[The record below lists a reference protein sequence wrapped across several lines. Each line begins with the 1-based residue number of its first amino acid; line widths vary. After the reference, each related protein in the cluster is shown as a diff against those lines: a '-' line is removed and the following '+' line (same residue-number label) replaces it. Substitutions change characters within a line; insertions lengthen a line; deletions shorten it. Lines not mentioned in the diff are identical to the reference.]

1 MMRVM
6 STARWE
12 FPRYALTGLRMGAE
26 DFFALG
32 ETQERYELID
42 GVVLMSP
49 GPRPRHAKTIQ
60 EILKQLGR
68 FEDGGGTAD
77 IYSETDLQIH
87 GFSVFRPDVCAYA
100 RRTPRPIPERLTTA
114 PDLVVEVLSPGS
126 EALDLISKK
135 DDYEKLGV
143 KEYWV
148 IDPAD
153 GRVRSWHRERER
165 LIETLVEGDELASR
179 AIVGFRLDVR
189 GLARVLSDE

>member
-1 MMRVM
+1 MNAM

-12 FPRYALTGLRMGAE
+12 SPTYALTGLRMRAE
-26 DFFALG
+26 DFFAIG

-42 GVVLMSP
+42 GVVVMSP
-49 GPRPRHAKTIQ
+49 SPRPRHAKTIQ
-60 EILKQLGR
+60 ELLLQLGLFVR
-68 FEDGGGTAD
+68 GGGTAD

-100 RRTPRPIPERLTTA
+100 RQTPRPIPDRLTAA

-126 EALDLISKK
+126 EAMDLITKK
-135 DDYEKLGV
+135 DEYEKLGV

-153 GRVRSWHRERER
+153 ARVRAWHRERDR
-165 LIETLVEGDELASR
+165 LIETLVEGEELASH
-179 AIVGFRLDVR
+179 AIAGFRLDIR
-189 GLARVLSDE
+189 GLVRLLADE